1 MSRRIAWRLFGEPSE
16 TVKIGR
22 FRVGETLG
30 QGGMGVVY
38 AADDEQL
45 DRRVALKVIRPEVVA
60 RAPGEHGRL
69 VREARALARLSH
81 PNVVQVFEVGEHAGV
96 VFIVMELVPGTTM
109 AHWLAGAPRQS
120 EDILRRF
127 VEAAHGL
134 AAAHRA
140 GIVHRDFKP
149 ANALVGEDGRVR
161 IVDFGLA
168 RGERLAD
175 RTVTTASESED
186 SASSA
191 TATTGSLAGTPAY
204 MSPEQLVGAAC
215 DARSDQFSFCVALY
229 EALHGSRPFTVEAIL
244 ACAQAGGRAPVLPHA
259 KHMPRWLCRLLT
271 RGLALR
277 AEDRYPAMTRLIAE
291 IEGALGRR
299 RRARMFALGVPAMIA
314 AAVAGHQLSPASA
327 EFIGCP
333 APEAALV
340 GVWDDAGR
348 AAVATAIATTAAPF
362 APTVRDRVVE
372 ALDVYA
378 GVWARARHDACQ
390 SSVTPGDQ
398 SRPRLEGG
406 FAVSRG
412 RATLS

>member
-1 MSRRIAWRLFGEPSE
+1 MALEEVVAGATVPERHAWSSSTSLIMSSPYHRPSLRDTAYTAAGSAMDSEPTSSRMHSPPSRDLEGEAMSRRIAWRLFGEASE

-69 VREARALARLSH
+69 LREARALARLSH
-81 PNVVQVFEVGEHAGV
+81 PNVVQVFEVGEHEGV

-109 AHWLAGAPRQS
+109 AHWLVGAPRQS

-168 RGERLAD
+168 RGERLAE
-175 RTVTTASESED
+175 RTVTTTSGSED

-204 MSPEQLVGAAC
+204 MSPEQLVGAVC

-229 EALHGSRPFTVEAIL
+229 EALHGSRPFTVEELL
-244 ACAQAGGRAPVLPHA
+244 ACAQAGA
-259 KHMPRWLCRLLT
+259 
-271 RGLALR
+271 ALR
-277 AEDRYPAMTRLIAE
+277 SSRTRSTC
-291 IEGALGRR
+291 
-299 RRARMFALGVPAMIA
+299 RA
-314 AAVAGHQLSPASA
+314 
-327 EFIGCP
+327 GC
-333 APEAALV
+333 A
-340 GVWDDAGR
+340 D
-348 AAVATAIATTAAPF
+348 
-362 APTVRDRVVE
+362 
-372 ALDVYA
+372 
-378 GVWARARHDACQ
+378 C
-390 SSVTPGDQ
+390 
-398 SRPRLEGG
+398 
-406 FAVSRG
+406 
-412 RATLS
+412 